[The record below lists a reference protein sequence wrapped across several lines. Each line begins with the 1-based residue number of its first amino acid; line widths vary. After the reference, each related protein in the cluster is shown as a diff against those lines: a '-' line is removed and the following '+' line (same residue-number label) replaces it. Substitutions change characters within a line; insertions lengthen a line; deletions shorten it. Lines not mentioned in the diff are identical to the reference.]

1 MAVESLDDVIDAM
14 IADRVIH
21 RHRRKWLIAIAAI
34 LVLALVIFV
43 TGGWKEKKGRK
54 VDTLKAPVTL
64 TAGRYEFGF
73 TSAEIIRTPK
83 TTYEPASSKLVV
95 SFDLKNVD
103 TEKQETES
111 LSDDLLQLVPPGHT
125 DFIKSNGATCRS
137 QLNYKTVY
145 GLPAVPCSTEFKVPN
160 DFDAKV
166 VEIGVLG
173 EKWEE
178 DSALLGLSAKP
189 YWHNEEPTAVVQL
202 ETTIKTEKK
211 DK

>member
-1 MAVESLDDVIDAM
+1 MESLDDVIDAM

-21 RHRRKWLIAIAAI
+21 RHRRKWLIAIAAV

-83 TTYEPASSKLVV
+83 TTYDPAKSRLVV

-103 TEKQETES
+103 TEKHETQS
-111 LSDDLLQLVPPGHT
+111 LSGDLLQLVPGHGA
-125 DFIKSNGATCRS
+125 DLIDSNGATCRD
-137 QLNYKTVY
+137 QLNYKLVY
-145 GLPAVPCSTEFKVPN
+145 GLPAVPCTAEFKVPN
-160 DFDAKV
+160 DFKESV

-173 EKWEE
+173 EKWES
-178 DSALLGLSAKP
+178 DNALLGLSDKP
-189 YWHNEEPTAVVQL
+189 YWHNEEATAVVQL